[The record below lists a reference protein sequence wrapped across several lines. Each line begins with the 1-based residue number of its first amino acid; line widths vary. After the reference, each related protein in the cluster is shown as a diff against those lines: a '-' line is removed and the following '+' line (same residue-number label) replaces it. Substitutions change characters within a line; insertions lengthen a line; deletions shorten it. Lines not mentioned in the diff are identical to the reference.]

1 MTMGGLLAS
10 AKEKEGYLL
19 ERQLHA
25 ALPMQVWRVDLDI
38 ERERPV
44 TAAESTVLALID
56 AGITDIGELARAMGM
71 GMDTRLPE
79 RVLVKLLGN
88 GAVDTLGAGFLVT
101 TTGKAWKTAGS
112 ARGRERVTFEVRL
125 DPTSDALEWVDHE
138 PSAFATED
146 TWTIELP
153 PVDDG
158 ELLRRRA
165 RLGDLVREGL
175 PDDDFKAPME
185 RRPPVELR
193 GLAVVSRRTH
203 WREVR
208 LDVWC
213 HPLHRD
219 AAIIGYMGDAEHPPL
234 TDLLARHEVKSE
246 RRRIRPRK
254 AS

>member
-1 MTMGGLLAS
+1 MTTGGLLAS
-10 AKEKEGYLL
+10 AKEREGYVL
-19 ERQLHA
+19 ERQLDA

-56 AGITDIGELARAMGM
+56 AGITDVGELAQAMGM
-71 GMDTRLPE
+71 GADTRLPE
-79 RVLVKLLGN
+79 RVLVKLLGA
-88 GAVDTLGAGFLVT
+88 GAVDTLGAGFVVT
-101 TTGKAWKTAGS
+101 ATGKVWKAEGS
-112 ARGRERVTFEVRL
+112 ARGRERVTFEARL
-125 DPTSDALEWVDHE
+125 DPTRDALEWVDHE

-153 PVDDG
+153 PVEDG
-158 ELLRRRA
+158 ELFRRRTD
-165 RLGDLVREGL
+165 LGDLVREGL
-175 PDDDFKAPME
+175 PDDEFKAPVE

-193 GLAVVSRRTH
+193 GLAVVSRRIH

-208 LDVWC
+208 LDVWS

-219 AAIIGYMGDAEHPPL
+219 VVLIGYMGDAEHPPL
-234 TDLLARHEVKSE
+234 TGLLTRHEVKSE